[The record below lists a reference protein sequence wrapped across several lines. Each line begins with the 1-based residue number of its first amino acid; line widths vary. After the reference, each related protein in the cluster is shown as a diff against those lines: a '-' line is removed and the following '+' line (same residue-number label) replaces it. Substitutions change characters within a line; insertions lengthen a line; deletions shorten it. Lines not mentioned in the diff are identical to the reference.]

1 MVDIECQNRYSVQ
14 DVTRRDGDA
23 EQVGQLTDDHED
35 GEAEDETGDD
45 GLGQELRDPAHP
57 EEPGEN
63 QDGARR
69 QCDGRRV
76 SDRLGNIGRMHARDK
91 RRGQDRDGGH
101 GSDNQL
107 RRGAERCINQEGD
120 GDGI

>member
-1 MVDIECQNRYSVQ
+1 MVDIECEHGYPVQ
-14 DVTRRDGDA
+14 DVAWRDWDS

-35 GEAEDETGDD
+35 GEAEDETSDD

-76 SDRLGNIGRMHARDK
+76 SDRLGNIGRMHACDK
-91 RRGQDRDGGH
+91 RRG
-101 GSDNQL
+101 
-107 RRGAERCINQEGD
+107 
-120 GDGI
+120 